1 MAKKKKDE
9 IESNGPAEPT
19 ALELELAKLP
29 STDKAAVIMLLLD
42 ERRELIER
50 RYKWGVS

>member
-29 STDKAAVIMLLLD
+29 STDKAAVIMP
-42 ERRELIER
+42 
-50 RYKWGVS
+50 VSYTHLTLPTKA